1 MLNSPARTRDRT
13 FWRADLNNCGRPFM
27 LRVLLADGG
36 DDLPLLVR
44 RHGMTCS
51 VNEKGAGVLARI
63 VMSIVILVCMK

>member
-1 MLNSPARTRDRT
+1 
-13 FWRADLNNCGRPFM
+13 M